1 MASVIILFLFLGS
14 WLFEQLQLSFLLILY
29 GIFVTSVGLKKLF
42 LPAKHTPPR
51 WLMLFSL
58 CAAGIMQGLFLSGGS
73 FLVIYAVNTL
83 HGKQEFRAT
92 MGALWFT
99 VNSVQLAGFL
109 ANGLFSGL
117 GHLSLLSV
125 CLTALATGIGSILSQ
140 RLSQER
146 FLKVTY
152 WMLVVSGLV
161 LLYNSL

>member
-1 MASVIILFLFLGS
+1 M
-14 WLFEQLQLSFLLILY
+14 
-29 GIFVTSVGLKKLF
+29 TSVGLKKLF

-58 CAAGIMQGLFLSGGS
+58 CAAGVMQGLFLSGGS